1 MLFAQLAIAGCS
13 FEEAPEVR
21 AFDGHTMG
29 TTYQV
34 KYVADQPVQ
43 ASELQAAAEQ
53 ALDDV
58 NRRMS
63 TYREDSDLMRFN
75 RLPAGGQAVVSADL
89 VELVQI
95 SHYLS
100 RISSGAYDVTVGPLV
115 NLWGFG
121 PDKRPTK
128 EPSESEIEQA
138 RARIGYQYLE
148 VGSDGVTLTKQREL
162 FVDLSSIAKGYG
174 VDRVA
179 AEIEALGIQNYLV
192 EVGGE
197 VRMKGTKPGKVSWR
211 IGVEKPSMGEREA
224 TLVISADNKGIAT
237 SGDYRNYFE
246 VDGKRYS
253 HTIDPRSGY
262 PIDHKL
268 VSVTVVDDST
278 ALADGLATMF
288 MALGPIEGME
298 VALREK
304 ISALFIEKAGDE
316 FRYTSTPGFQP
327 YVLSKP
333 E

>member
-1 MLFAQLAIAGCS
+1 MLFTQLVIAGCS
-13 FEEAPEVR
+13 FEEEPELYG
-21 AFDGHTMG
+21 FDGLTMG
-29 TTYQV
+29 TTYHV
-34 KYVADQPVQ
+34 KYVALSNIDEPAVRKVT
-43 ASELQAAAEQ
+43 EQ
-53 ALDDV
+53 ALGDV
-58 NRRMS
+58 DRRMS
-63 TYREDSDLMRFN
+63 TYRSDSELMQFN
-75 RLPAGGQAVVSADL
+75 VLPAESRFEVSADL
-89 VELVQI
+89 IELIQV
-95 SHYLS
+95 SHYLA
-100 RISSGAYDVTVGPLV
+100 RISDGAFDVTVGPLV

-121 PDKRPTK
+121 PDKRPIK
-128 EPSESEIEQA
+128 KPSVSEITDA
-138 RARIGYQYLE
+138 RQNVGYQYLN
-148 VGSDGVTLTKQREL
+148 VDADSSVLIKQRAL

-179 AEIEALGIQNYLV
+179 AEIEALGIASYLV

-197 VRMKGTKPGKVSWR
+197 VRMKGTKPNGASWR
-211 IGVEKPSMGEREA
+211 IGVEKPTVDERTA
-224 TLVISADNKGIAT
+224 SFVISAENQGIAT

-288 MALGPIEGME
+288 MALGPQEGMK
-298 VALREK
+298 VALKEN
-304 ISALFIEKAGDE
+304 ISALFIEKSENE
-316 FRYTSTPGFQP
+316 FLFTSTPGFDQ